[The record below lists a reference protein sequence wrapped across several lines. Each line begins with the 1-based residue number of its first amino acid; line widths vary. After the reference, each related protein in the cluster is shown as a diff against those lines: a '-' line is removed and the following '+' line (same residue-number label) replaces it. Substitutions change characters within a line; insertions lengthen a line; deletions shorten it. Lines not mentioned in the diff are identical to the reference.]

1 MTVFQTTQSD
11 LLHLNGKRVI
21 ASVPL
26 NEKLYD
32 RADVGDMFKIR
43 LDDGTMLDAFADELI
58 EEV

>member
-11 LLHLNGKRVI
+11 LLHLNGKRVT

-32 RADVGDMFKIR
+32 RADVGDMFRIC